1 MLPVLAHSRL
11 LVVDDDPASNLL
23 NKLHL
28 LRAGYEVTTAFSVPE
43 ARLCLAA
50 GDARVFEAVVTD
62 YRMPGED
69 GLDLLAHVRESDPT
83 LSVILLTAEGEKDLM
98 ASSFRSGA
106 EDFLEKPILA
116 SILLT
121 SVAKAIAA
129 TRRRRSLST
138 DAAAA
143 RQLGDSQNNLLCL
156 ETASLENRLRVRF
169 HPHQRAGGDFA
180 AAFALD
186 EDRFVLLVSDVSG
199 HDLRTAY
206 HSAYLQGVARG
217 MFEQGANLH
226 DVFAHLNRLLLRD
239 WNSSG
244 TVALSLSA
252 FGVAVDLFAEQV
264 ACLNCGL
271 PTACLVD
278 ADGWPSARVPAAESP
293 LGWFDTVAPVV
304 AWKNEGGTLHLWSDG
319 LQDLAESRGCS
330 SLALAYR
337 LHLGDAATAEI
348 LQQATDDVLAL
359 QLDLS
364 PVVDRTRTAPPRPI
378 LNETYCGGD
387 IGRIDALQDY
397 CETSLR
403 TAIPAIPE
411 EPLLSALLCIRES
424 LLNALSHGCQRRSDR
439 FARLQVMWVPEQH
452 HLLVRVS
459 DDGAGHRFDLEQH
472 QRDSAV
478 TPPGAHN
485 GLYFIKNL
493 TTRTIF
499 SASGNSVT
507 MEIPI

>member
-28 LRAGYEVTTAFSVPE
+28 TRAGYEVTTAFSVPE
-43 ARLCLAA
+43 ARRSLAT
-50 GDARVFEAVVTD
+50 GDPRIFEAVVTD
-62 YRMPGED
+62 YRMPVED
-69 GLDLLAHVRESDPT
+69 GLALLAHVRDNDPT

-106 EDFLEKPILA
+106 EDFLEKPVLA
-116 SILLT
+116 ATLLDA
-121 SVAKAIAA
+121 VAKAVAT
-129 TRRRRSLST
+129 TRRRRSLNT

-186 EDRFVLLVSDVSG
+186 ENRFVLLVSDVSG

-226 DVFAHLNRLLLRD
+226 DVFAQLNRLLLRD

-252 FGVAVDLFAEQV
+252 FGVTVDLSSEQV

-271 PTACLVD
+271 PTACLVE
-278 ADGWPSARVPAAESP
+278 ADGWPSARLPAAESP
-293 LGWFDTVAPVV
+293 LGWFDSVAPVA
-304 AWKNEGGTLHLWSDG
+304 AWKNAGGTLHLWSDG
-319 LQDLAESRGCS
+319 LQDLAEHRGCS

-348 LQQATDDVLAL
+348 LQQADDDVLAL

-364 PVVDRTRTAPPRPI
+364 PLVDQTRIAPSHPL
-378 LNETYCGGD
+378 LNEIYNGAD
-387 IGRIDALQDY
+387 IGRIDALQDF

-403 TAIPAIPE
+403 TAIPTIRE
-411 EPLLSALLCIRES
+411 EPLLGALLCIRES
-424 LLNALSHGCQRRSDR
+424 LLNALGHGCQRRADR
-439 FARLQVMWVPEQH
+439 FARLQAMWLPGQH

-459 DDGAGHRFDLEQH
+459 DDGTGHQFDLKQH
-472 QRDSAV
+472 QQDSADELI
-478 TPPGAHN
+478 GAHN
-485 GLYFIKNL
+485 GLHFIKNL

>member
-1 MLPVLAHSRL
+1 M
-11 LVVDDDPASNLL
+11 
-23 NKLHL
+23 
-28 LRAGYEVTTAFSVPE
+28 
-43 ARLCLAA
+43 
-50 GDARVFEAVVTD
+50 
-62 YRMPGED
+62 
-69 GLDLLAHVRESDPT
+69 
-83 LSVILLTAEGEKDLM
+83 
-98 ASSFRSGA
+98 
-106 EDFLEKPILA
+106 
-116 SILLT
+116 
-121 SVAKAIAA
+121 
-129 TRRRRSLST
+129 
-138 DAAAA
+138 
-143 RQLGDSQNNLLCL
+143 
-156 ETASLENRLRVRF
+156 
-169 HPHQRAGGDFA
+169 
-180 AAFALD
+180 
-186 EDRFVLLVSDVSG
+186 LLVSDVSG